1 VVAHAREHRR
11 PATRAL
17 PAPVRVAQ
25 PGRTRPAI
33 QRSAHCACGGGCPR
47 CKHSESTAPLALSVP
62 GDPLEREADR
72 VAEAVTGSQ
81 VAGIDA
87 MRHADGASVLRKI
100 EPARGDP
107 QAEFI
112 AELLS
117 SPGQALSPEIRA
129 SFEPRFGVDFSAVR
143 VHTDDAAARSAA
155 SLQAA
160 AYTVGHHLV
169 FGAGHY
175 APGST
180 SGRRLIAHELA
191 HVVQQR
197 GADGSGVRAPS
208 LVQREG
214 APGTGGRPGTGP
226 ANPGVSSDKWR
237 ADLEAAY
244 RRAGYSEAANAVS
257 NCRNW
262 GACDHL
268 LTLHEAWEAYRAGR
282 VEAKLGD
289 PPEREPGRG
298 ASGNTGIVAAG
309 MTAPVALGGG
319 GAATAAETTVAK
331 TALERAS
338 IQWGTRAAIME
349 GGAVAT
355 EGTAAA
361 TTGASA
367 GAVAV
372 PVAVGV
378 VLVLATIDL
387 IGWSRF
393 QAKLQQLGYT
403 ILPDPLGTCI
413 GNCHHASETQAPT
426 FGSSNSGPSSGT
438 FSRLTPSSPMSPFR
452 PMSPD
457 DIKAI
462 EDWITPRPEA
472 KTGPSTSSRPQ
483 PRPDPDVELDRK
495 RRRGCRYESVA
506 QQTGAYPCHA
516 ALATALSG
524 TGREMRVT
532 TPEGESA
539 DFDAMNLAEE
549 MFEVKTGYRWLP
561 FSPNAASVQ
570 STITRFYAQAFNQ
583 MLVASRCGHRLSWY
597 FSDPYAASFFGAE
610 NSPYPQYLRAP
621 MPVPVW
627 YVPFNCDQD
636 SG

>member
-1 VVAHAREHRR
+1 MTPAREHRR
-11 PATRAL
+11 PPAL
-17 PAPVRVAQ
+17 ARVAQ
-25 PGRTRPAI
+25 PGRARPATI
-33 QRSAHCACGGGCPR
+33 QRSARCACGGGCPR
-47 CKHSESTAPLALSVP
+47 CAQGRTDAAAPHVLSMP

-72 VAEAVTGSQ
+72 VAEAVTGSKAAQ
-81 VAGIDA
+81 FDEALRSAGA
-87 MRHADGASVLRKI
+87 PVLRKI
-100 EPARGDP
+100 EPAHGGL
-107 QAEFI
+107 QAEPI
-112 AELLS
+112 GELLS
-117 SPGQALSPEIRA
+117 GSGEALSPAIRA

-143 VHTDDAAARSAA
+143 VHADGAAARSAA

-160 AYTVGHHLV
+160 AYTVGQHLV

-175 APGST
+175 APGS
-180 SGRRLIAHELA
+180 SAGRRLIAHELA
-191 HVVQQR
+191 HVVQQSG
-197 GADGSGVRAPS
+197 GAGGGNTPAPG

-214 APGTGGRPGTGP
+214 APGTSGVRRTGP

-244 RRAGYSEAANAVS
+244 RRAGYSEAADAVS

-262 GACDHL
+262 GACDHI
-268 LTLHEAWEAYRAGR
+268 LTLHEAWEAYRRGR

-289 PPEREPGRG
+289 PPESAPGPG
-298 ASGNTGIVAAG
+298 TSGNNVVVAAG
-309 MTAPVALGGG
+309 MTVPVALGGG
-319 GAATAAETTVAK
+319 GASAATETAVAK

-349 GGAVAT
+349 GGAAAT

-361 TTGASA
+361 TAGASA

-372 PVAVGV
+372 PVAIGV
-378 VLVLATIDL
+378 VLVMATIDL
-387 IGWSRF
+387 IGWGRF
-393 QAKLQQLGYT
+393 QTKLQKMGYT

-413 GNCHHASETQAPT
+413 GNCHHASETRAPT
-426 FGSSNSGPSSGT
+426 FGTSGFGPTSGT
-438 FSRLTPSSPMSPFR
+438 FTTLTPSSPMSPFQ

-462 EDWITPRPEA
+462 EDWIAPRPEA
-472 KTGPSTSSRPQ
+472 KTGPSTSSPPV
-483 PRPDPDVELDRK
+483 PRPDPDVELDRR

-506 QQTGAYPCHA
+506 QQTGAYHCHA
-516 ALATALSG
+516 AFATALSG

-539 DFDAMNLAEE
+539 DFDAMNLAEDL
-549 MFEVKTGYRWLP
+549 FEVKTGYRWLP
-561 FSPNAASVQ
+561 FTPNPVSVQ
-570 STITRFYAQAFNQ
+570 STLTRFYAQATNQ
-583 MLVASRCGHRLSWY
+583 MIIAGRCGHRLNWY
-597 FSDPYAASFFGAE
+597 FNDPYAASFFGAE